1 VTVAG
6 EAVRQVAP
14 TEPDGTGNMKALTAA
29 DRIARALGLGT
40 ALVALSACGGIGGG
54 STTTQEKSYDISQ
67 QITALVVD
75 ARVAAVNV
83 ETGDGPVTVT
93 ETYHFGD
100 DKPSTSHRVD
110 GSTLHWID
118 TGCRNDEVRCDVELR
133 VRIPADASLQVKAE
147 VGAVT
152 VAGLAGSID
161 VTTEAGAFE
170 GTSLSADKVR
180 VTSKAG
186 ATSLEFAEAPTTVQ
200 ARTEAGTIR
209 VRVPSGT
216 AYAVEVDTDLG
227 TSNIS
232 VQRDPASD
240 HRIAIHSSAGA
251 VTVENA

>member
-1 VTVAG
+1 MG
-6 EAVRQVAP
+6 I
-14 TEPDGTGNMKALTAA
+14 MKARRTA
-29 DRIARALGLGT
+29 DRISRALALGT

-54 STTTQEKSYDISQ
+54 STTTQEQSYDISQ
-67 QITALVVD
+67 QITALDVD
-75 ARVAAVNV
+75 ARVAAVIV
-83 ETGDGPVTVT
+83 ETGDGPVRVT

-110 GSTLHWID
+110 GSTLHWTD

-147 VGAVT
+147 AGAVT

-170 GTSLSADKVR
+170 GTSLSADKVN
-180 VTSKAG
+180 VTSQAG
-186 ATSLEFAEAPTTVQ
+186 ATSLEFADPPTTVQ
-200 ARTEAGTIR
+200 ASTEAGTIR

-216 AYAVEVDTDLG
+216 AYAVEADTG
-227 TSNIS
+227 VGASKIS
-232 VQRDPASD
+232 VQRDPTSE
-240 HRIAIHSSAGA
+240 HRIAVHSSAGA